1 MKKQFIAIVLVAFF
15 LSSSSFVLSI
25 PANQDSQTKTITL
38 SLTASSLS
46 LSEKNDFISAS
57 IPEATGSIKRPT
69 HPALPVVRESITLPF
84 GSTIQSIHYEFDQ
97 KETIPL
103 DKQINPVSYPT
114 PLDPS
119 INSLEKETNKEIYTS
134 SNPYPTQ
141 PVHSRISAGLTN
153 GNLGNTLTLT
163 WYPVQY
169 LPTEDTLEFSKEIT
183 ISVTY
188 KPGSTVVQ
196 ETNENKLVIIGP
208 EAFADETQSLVDHK
222 NNHNVQTMYTSV
234 EQIYQEYSGRDHA
247 EQIKKYIYDVVKNQ
261 GTTYVLLLGSVEL
274 TPMRETAIRIY
285 HDDNILTDLYYADV
299 FESDGSFSSWDSNN
313 NDKFSEY
320 NWEDGLLEHVD
331 LQPDVHV
338 GRIPCENKR
347 DVKTIVNKI
356 ITYEQTA
363 ASSSWYKKILLMA
376 GDTFPSHGVI
386 EGELV
391 TQHIAEVME
400 SHGFESVKLWT
411 SKGNFNPLNIN
422 KELTAGAGFI
432 SYSGHGYEQGFG
444 TSPPDVEERI
454 EYFTPYLFGVFNGY
468 KLPVIFFDA
477 CSTTKLDFTIENLQ
491 EWYPTPLIKVLSFIY
506 GIDYELDSLYPPIS
520 WQIVKKPNGGCIAS
534 IGSTRVAFTGVD
546 EDGAHWGAGFLNT
559 HFYEAYEPGAKLG
572 ELFTQCQ
579 TDYLTEVGT
588 ECITLEEFIL
598 VGDPSLQLGGFA

>member
-1 MKKQFIAIVLVAFF
+1 MKKQFIVLFLIAIF
-15 LSSSSFVLSI
+15 LSSGSFVLNT
-25 PANQDSQTKTITL
+25 PANQNVPTETITISL
-38 SLTASSLS
+38 SASSMS
-46 LSEKNDFISAS
+46 LSEKDEFISIS
-57 IPEATGSIKRPT
+57 IPESTGSIKIPT
-69 HPALPVVRESITLPF
+69 HPSLPIITKTITLPF
-84 GSTIQSIHYEFDQ
+84 GSTIQSINYELSQ
-97 KETIPL
+97 KETITV

-119 INSLEKETNKEIYTS
+119 ITPMEKETNQEIYAS

-141 PVHSRISAGLTN
+141 SVNSKNAAGLN
-153 GNLGNTLTLT
+153 DEKHVNTLTLT
-163 WYPVQY
+163 WYPLQY
-169 LPTEDTLEFSKEIT
+169 TPTKNTLEFSKEII
-183 ISVTY
+183 ISITY
-188 KPGSTVVQ
+188 KPGSTLIQ

-208 EAFADETQSLVDHK
+208 ELFSDETQPLVDHK

-234 EQIYQEYSGRDHA
+234 EQIYQEYTGRDQA
-247 EQIKKYIYDVVKNQ
+247 EKIKKYIYDVVNTQ
-261 GTTYVLLLGSVEL
+261 GITYALLLGSVEL

-285 HDDNILTDLYYADV
+285 HEDNILTDLYYADV

-313 NDKFSEY
+313 NNKFSEY

-331 LQPDVHV
+331 LYPDLHV
-338 GRIPCENKR
+338 GRIPCEDER
-347 DVKTIVNKI
+347 EVKTVVNKI
-356 ITYEQTA
+356 ITYENSA
-363 ASSSWYKKILLMA
+363 ASSSWYKKIILMA
-376 GDTFPSHGVI
+376 GDTFPGRGVI

-391 TQHIAEVME
+391 TQHISEVME

-411 SKGNFNPLNIN
+411 SKGNFNPLTIN
-422 KELTAGAGFI
+422 KEFTAGSGFI

-477 CSTTKLDFTIENLQ
+477 CSTTKLDFTIEDLQ
-491 EWYPTPLIKVLSFIY
+491 EWYPTPLIKVLSFVY

-579 TDYLTEVGT
+579 TDYLNEVGT
-588 ECITLEEFIL
+588 ECITLQEFIL